1 MIDTKRAHG
10 ALFVNY
16 AQTTM
21 VAGGVQSS
29 AFFRHFCLVVMAQ
42 ILSPNYLVNYI
53 NDSAVSK
60 AGLQQQRLL
69 VMAFLGGVYIALGAL
84 LALVVAGGATT
95 LAQQNPGLDKLL
107 FGAVFPVG
115 FIAVVLTG
123 ADLFTSN
130 CATQMVPLYR
140 RQIRLTEVL
149 RVWAVSYGGNLVGA
163 LFAAFFFAHMTGLL
177 DAHQPWAPY
186 AQHLAEHKVEQPFQ
200 VVFIKGVLA
209 NMLVCVAAWQ
219 GYSAKDTLG
228 RMVGIWAPVMAFVAL
243 GMEHSIANL
252 FFIPA
257 AMLAG
262 ADISVSQFVINNL
275 IPATL
280 GNVVGGAIL
289 IGLPYA
295 WLYSETDGRVENPTD
310 IDLP

>member
-1 MIDTKRAHG
+1 
-10 ALFVNY
+10 
-16 AQTTM
+16 
-21 VAGGVQSS
+21 
-29 AFFRHFCLVVMAQ
+29 MAQ
-42 ILSPNYLVNYI
+42 ILAPNFIVNYI
-53 NDSAVSK
+53 NEAARSK
-60 AGLQQQRLL
+60 VTLQPPRLL

-95 LAQQNPGLDKLL
+95 LAAQNPGLDKLL

-140 RQIRLTEVL
+140 RQVRLTEVL
-149 RVWAVSYGGNLVGA
+149 RVWSVSYAGNLVGA
-163 LFAAFFFAHMTGLL
+163 LFAAGVFAYMTGLL
-177 DAHQPWAPY
+177 DASHPWSPFVLS
-186 AQHLAEHKVEQPFQ
+186 LAEHKVHSPFH
-200 VVFIKGVLA
+200 VVFVKGILA

-252 FFIPA
+252 FFVPA

-262 ADISVSQFVINNL
+262 ADISLSQFVLNNL

-280 GNVVGGAIL
+280 GNIVGGALL

-295 WLYSETDGRVENPTD
+295 WLYSETDGKVENPTD